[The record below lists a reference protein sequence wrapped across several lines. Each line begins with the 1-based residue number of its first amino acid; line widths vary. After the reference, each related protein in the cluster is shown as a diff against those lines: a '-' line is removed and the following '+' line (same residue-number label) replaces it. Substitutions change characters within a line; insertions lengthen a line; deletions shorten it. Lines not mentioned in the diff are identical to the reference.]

1 MTRDDRNIYVGSLPL
16 DADESEVQGLFPPYG
31 EVHKIVLIRDDE
43 TGASGGFGFV
53 KLDDDGVQDA
63 VDALDGMELRGCR
76 VRVNVARDKGKKAPR
91 RRF

>member
-1 MTRDDRNIYVGSLPL
+1 VTRDDRNIYVESLPL
-16 DADESEVQGLFPPYG
+16 DADESEVQGLFAPYG

-43 TGASGGFGFV
+43 TGASRGFGFV